1 MSARSAALT
10 RRWVAGLVW
19 AGSSACAP
27 EVPEPGPPLVV
38 VTIFPIA
45 DLTAMVGGDAVRVET
60 LLPPRASLHTWEATP
75 GQIRSLGRAEGY
87 VTVGGGLDGWLEGL
101 GADAPGLRT
110 LRLTDG
116 MTLRRAQ
123 EEHPHGSEEAAG
135 TGDPHV
141 WLDPIRVRDEM
152 LPRITE
158 MLVQLVP
165 GHEADVRA
173 RGSALADSLTALD
186 AEIRLRLTARRRDGF
201 VATHDAWSYFAERY
215 GLRPLGNLYE
225 GPGHEPSARGLAR
238 LVDTGRAAG
247 LRAVLSEPQLSETA
261 ARTLA
266 GEIGAEVVM
275 VDPLGGPGLADR
287 EGYLQLMRFNALAFA
302 RALGIP

>member
-1 MSARSAALT
+1 MAASLT
-10 RRWVAGLVW
+10 RRLVAGLAW
-19 AGSSACAP
+19 AACSACAP
-27 EVPEPGPPLVV
+27 EAPAPGPPLVV
-38 VTIFPIA
+38 ATIFPIA
-45 DLTAMVGGDAVRVET
+45 DLTARVGGDAVRVET

-75 GQIRSLGRAEGY
+75 GQIRSLGQARGY

-101 GADAPGLRT
+101 GANAPGLLT

-123 EEHPHGSEEAAG
+123 DEHGRGSGESAG

-141 WLDPIRVRDEM
+141 WLDPIRVRDEI
-152 LPRITE
+152 LPRITGL
-158 MLVQLVP
+158 LVELVP
-165 GHEADVRA
+165 AEGAALRA
-173 RGSALADSLTALD
+173 RGRALADSLTSLD
-186 AEIRLRLTARRRDGF
+186 VEIRLRLSGRRQDGF
-201 VATHDAWSYFAERY
+201 IATHDAWSYFAERY
-215 GLRPLGNLYE
+215 GLHPLGNLYE

-238 LVDTGRAAG
+238 LVDAGRAAG
-247 LRAVLSEPQLSETA
+247 LGAVLSEPQLSETA

-275 VDPLGGPGLADR
+275 VDPLGGPGLEGR
-287 EGYLQLMRFNALAFA
+287 EGYLQLMRFNALSFA

>member
-1 MSARSAALT
+1 MSTLSAPLT
-10 RRWVAGLVW
+10 RRLVAGLAW
-19 AGSSACAP
+19 AGASACAP
-27 EVPEPGPPLVV
+27 QAPEPGPPLVV

-75 GQIRSLGRAEGY
+75 GQIRSLGQAKGY
-87 VTVGGGLDGWLEGL
+87 ITVGGGLDGWLEGL
-101 GADAPGLRT
+101 GTDAPGLRT

-123 EEHPHGSEEAAG
+123 EEHPYGSEEAAG

-152 LPRITE
+152 LPAITDL
-158 MLVQLVP
+158 LVELVP
-165 GHEADVRA
+165 EHEADLRA
-173 RGSALADSLTALD
+173 RGIALADSLTALD
-186 AEIRLRLTARRRDGF
+186 EEIRLRLAARRQDGF
-201 VATHDAWSYFAERY
+201 VATHDAWHYFAERY
-215 GLRPLGNLYE
+215 GLRPIGSLYE

-238 LVDTGRAAG
+238 LVDAGRAAG
-247 LRAVLSEPQLSETA
+247 LGAVLSEPQLSETA

-275 VDPLGGPGLADR
+275 VDPIGGPGLEGR
-287 EGYLQLMRFNALAFA
+287 EGYLHLMRFNARAFA